1 MSVRAIKRSR
11 TRSRSHTVRKRVQ
24 EALKASE
31 VRYRRL
37 FETAQDG
44 ILLLDANTGRITDV
58 NPFLIKMLGYSH
70 EEFVGRKIWEIGPLK
85 DIAASK
91 TAFRE
96 LQRQKYIRYEH
107 LPLETKGGDEIEVE
121 FVSNVYRVDHKKV
134 IQCNIRDITARKR
147 AEREIAKVKADFAAI
162 IVHDLRSPLTTVT
175 GAVTILEEG
184 VVGPLNEEQKKWLA
198 RIGAACRSLTDLVSD
213 FLDLSKIEAGR
224 IELVKEEVDLEQLIQ
239 NSLDHY
245 LILAQRKKIFLKTC
259 AAPGLGRIR
268 ADPRRL
274 DQVFG
279 NLLSNAIKFTREG
292 GEIEVGAR
300 QENLTEVKL
309 WVKDDGV
316 GISPQEIGNLFEKY
330 RQTASGKNTTQKG
343 TGLGLVICKMIV
355 EAHEGRIWV
364 ESEERKGTTFFFS
377 LPI

>member
-1 MSVRAIKRSR
+1 
-11 TRSRSHTVRKRVQ
+11 VQ
-24 EALKASE
+24 EALRASE

-44 ILLLDANTGRITDV
+44 ILLLDANTGQITDV
-58 NPFLIKMLGYSH
+58 NAFLIKMLGYSY
-70 EEFVGRKIWEIGPLK
+70 EEFVGRKIWEIGLLK

-96 LQRQKYIRYEH
+96 LQSKEYVRYEH

-147 AEREIAKVKADFAAI
+147 AERELAKVKADFAGM
-162 IVHDLRSPLTTVT
+162 IVHDLRSPLTNVM
-175 GAVTILEEG
+175 GAATILEEG
-184 VVGPLNEEQKKWLA
+184 LVGPVTEEQKKFLA
-198 RIGAACRSLTDLVSD
+198 KIGAASRSLLDLISD

-239 NSLDHY
+239 NSLDNY
-245 LILAQRKKIFLKTC
+245 LIVAQRKKISLKTC
-259 AAPGLGRIR
+259 AAPGHARVC

-292 GEIEVGAR
+292 GEIEVGAS

-330 RQTASGKNTTQKG
+330 RQTTSGKNSTQKG